1 MMKEELLDLLYDYSS
16 KGKLADKEYIE
27 KFIAIVKKYKSLGN
41 YLIGPYYLPYSTQNI
56 DTLATYSFSIRK
68 IQIFYKKI
76 EETIKSDKFCDFMI
90 PEKEKVFY
98 KNVKLSQIL
107 LHELEHVNQA
117 KIIEENDN
125 LESRILR
132 LTGVGKSSEIVAIIL
147 KKMGYNDNKIESVLD
162 DKKSIYHKYYEFAP
176 HERLAEIK
184 SHEQLTSITSEIGD
198 LVPNVNKLEEIYAI
212 KSMLK
217 GYRID
222 NFLISPTVLYLIK
235 QGEIGALKR
244 FEWYGRNDYE
254 TLCKSKQL
262 YDLEDR
268 VRLGLPIDQKEYN
281 AISKR
286 LNKLVSRL

>member
-107 LHELEHVNQA
+107 
-117 KIIEENDN
+117 
-125 LESRILR
+125 
-132 LTGVGKSSEIVAIIL
+132 
-147 KKMGYNDNKIESVLD
+147 
-162 DKKSIYHKYYEFAP
+162 
-176 HERLAEIK
+176 
-184 SHEQLTSITSEIGD
+184 SITE
-198 LVPNVNKLEEIYAI
+198 
-212 KSMLK
+212 
-217 GYRID
+217 
-222 NFLISPTVLYLIK
+222 
-235 QGEIGALKR
+235 
-244 FEWYGRNDYE
+244 
-254 TLCKSKQL
+254 
-262 YDLEDR
+262 
-268 VRLGLPIDQKEYN
+268 
-281 AISKR
+281 
-286 LNKLVSRL
+286 